1 MMNTLAIQ
9 MALQTQTQ
17 LVYKGTLANDHTV
30 VATALKQ
37 IKKLVQRLMI
47 LETVAPSKLAKK
59 NTILEKGMTELDSYI
74 NEIQENITHDIEILP
89 EAIEGELAKAVSKS
103 VQKICREFGKIAY

>member
-9 MALQTQTQ
+9 MALQAQTQ
-17 LVYKGTLANDHTV
+17 LVYKGTLANDHMV
-30 VATALKQ
+30 VTTALKQ

-47 LETVAPSKLAKK
+47 LENVASSKLAKK
-59 NTILEKGMTELDSYI
+59 NAILEKGMTELYSYI
-74 NEIQENITHDIEILP
+74 NEIQVNLTHDIEILP

-103 VQKICREFGKIAY
+103 AKQICREFGKIA

>member
-47 LETVAPSKLAKK
+47 LENVASSKLTKK
-59 NTILEKGMTELDSYI
+59 NTILEKGLTEIDSYI
-74 NEIQENITHDIEILP
+74 NEIQENITHDLDILP
-89 EAIEGELAKAVSKS
+89 EAIEGELAKAVNKS
-103 VQKICREFGKIAY
+103 AKQLCRKFGKMA

>member
-17 LVYKGTLANDHTV
+17 LVYKGTLTNDHTV

-59 NTILEKGMTELDSYI
+59 NTILEKGMTELNSYI

-103 VQKICREFGKIAY
+103 AQKICREFGKIAY

>member
-47 LETVAPSKLAKK
+47 LENVAPSKLTKK
-59 NTILEKGMTELDSYI
+59 NALLEKGMTELDSYI
-74 NEIQENITHDIEILP
+74 NEIQEKITHDIEILP

-103 VQKICREFGKIAY
+103 AKQICREFWKIAY

>member
-59 NTILEKGMTELDSYI
+59 NTILEKGMTELNSYI

-89 EAIEGELAKAVSKS
+89 EAIEGELAKAVGKS
-103 VQKICREFGKIAY
+103 AKKICREFGKIAY

>member
-47 LETVAPSKLAKK
+47 LENVAPSKLAKK

-74 NEIQENITHDIEILP
+74 SEIQENITHDIEILP

-103 VQKICREFGKIAY
+103 AKQICREFGEIAY

>member
-9 MALQTQTQ
+9 MSLQTQTQ
-17 LVYKGTLANDHTV
+17 LVYKGTLTNDHTM

-103 VQKICREFGKIAY
+103 AKQICREFGKIAY

>member
-47 LETVAPSKLAKK
+47 LENVAPSKLAKK

-103 VQKICREFGKIAY
+103 AQKICREFGKIAY

>member
-37 IKKLVQRLMI
+37 LKKLVQRLMI

-59 NTILEKGMTELDSYI
+59 DTLLEKGMTELDSYI

-103 VQKICREFGKIAY
+103 AKQICREFREIAY